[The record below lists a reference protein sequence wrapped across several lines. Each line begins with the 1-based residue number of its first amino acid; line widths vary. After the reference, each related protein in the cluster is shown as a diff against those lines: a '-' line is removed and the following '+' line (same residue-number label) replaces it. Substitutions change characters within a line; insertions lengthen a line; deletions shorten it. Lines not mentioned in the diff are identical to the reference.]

1 VVLCRNWAK
10 LGHNDFKAT
19 VGWFFRWKCRFG
31 IQFEKTHGEKGSAD
45 AVSAEQQKST
55 KPTNFLKK
63 FYAPDSYNAN

>member
-31 IQFEKTHGEKGSAD
+31 IQFEKTHGEKDSAD
-45 AVSAEQQKST
+45 AVGAEQ
-55 KPTNFLKK
+55 
-63 FYAPDSYNAN
+63 